1 MMLPFEEKEY
11 APFEN
16 RLKSQVSPLSVEVS
30 MPAFS
35 AAKSLV
41 PARAKELTPV
51 KANCSTTSQE
61 APSSSDLKMKLSAST
76 ILSSRPLVGL
86 QEVPLSVDLKTL
98 LKPGQPL
105 DVAANTFG
113 PEAMMSLIR
122 ARSMPLFAAIQFDP
136 LSVDLY
142 IP

>member
-1 MMLPFEEKEY
+1 MILPFEEREY

-61 APSSSDLKMKLSAST
+61 APSSVDLQMKLSSATMIALSLTIISLHFLWVT
-76 ILSSRPLVGL
+76 ILLAMCCRYRSIAIRRYRQDQGQRWRKLHCL
-86 QEVPLSVDLKTL
+86 LSQM
-98 LKPGQPL
+98 P
-105 DVAANTFG
+105 
-113 PEAMMSLIR
+113 
-122 ARSMPLFAAIQFDP
+122 PLFCRQDRW
-136 LSVDLY
+136 
-142 IP
+142 

>member
-16 RLKSQVSPLSVEVS
+16 RLKSQDSPLSVEVAS
-30 MPAFS
+30 PAFS

-61 APSSSDLKMKLSAST
+61 APSSVDLQMKLSSATMIALSLT
-76 ILSSRPLVGL
+76 IILPPFSMGDDTPCHVL
-86 QEVPLSVDLKTL
+86 PLSVD
-98 LKPGQPL
+98 
-105 DVAANTFG
+105 
-113 PEAMMSLIR
+113 R
-122 ARSMPLFAAIQFDP
+122 HMPLP
-136 LSVDLY
+136 P
-142 IP
+142 IPRSTVA

>member
-16 RLKSQVSPLSVEVS
+16 RLKSQGSPLSVEVS

-51 KANCSTTSQE
+51 RANGSTTSQE
-61 APSSSDLKMKLSAST
+61 APSSVDVQMQ
-76 ILSSRPLVGL
+76 LSSATMIALSLTSV
-86 QEVPLSVDLKTL
+86 VPTSSMVDDTT
-98 LKPGQPL
+98 GHV
-105 DVAANTFG
+105 VAF
-113 PEAMMSLIR
+113 
-122 ARSMPLFAAIQFDP
+122 
-136 LSVDLY
+136 
-142 IP
+142 

>member
-1 MMLPFEEKEY
+1 MILPFEEREY

-30 MPAFS
+30 MPTFS

-61 APSSSDLKMKLSAST
+61 APSSIDLQMKLSSATMIALSLT
-76 ILSSRPLVGL
+76 IIFPPFSMGDDTTCHVL
-86 QEVPLSVDLKTL
+86 PLSVD
-98 LKPGQPL
+98 
-105 DVAANTFG
+105 
-113 PEAMMSLIR
+113 R
-122 ARSMPLFAAIQFDP
+122 HMPLPPTPRSTVA
-136 LSVDLY
+136 
-142 IP
+142 